1 MKNTFKLMGL
11 ALLAGTLMF
20 TACKDEPEVEP
31 AAPAQTFS
39 VNFNGQMCP
48 MGEVQASTDEAF
60 DYFMVA
66 GATDTIA
73 MNNLT
78 IMSAFKDLE
87 DAKGKWTKDD
97 VDIMYCSSIERATID
112 SVLGIFGEY
121 MTETV
126 SEFTHESFDAT
137 KLTLTTSATATLA
150 SYWEYLQGAEPED
163 CTRANITVSAS
174 NIPLAIDEEVDA
186 KANIA
191 KKVALKK

>member
-20 TACKDEPEVEP
+20 TACKKDNEETP
-31 AAPAQTFS
+31 APAQTFS

-48 MGEVQASTDEAF
+48 MSYVVASTDDAF
-60 DYFMVA
+60 DYFMVL

-87 DAKGKWTKDD
+87 DAKAKWTKDD

-112 SVLGIFGEY
+112 PELGLFGEY
-121 MTETV
+121 MTESV
-126 SEFTHESFDAT
+126 SKFTHESFDAT

-150 SYWEYLQGAEPED
+150 SFWEYNQGTAMEE
-163 CTRANITVSAS
+163 CTRANITISAS
-174 NIPLAIDEEVDA
+174 NIPMAIDEEADA

>member
-20 TACKDEPEVEP
+20 TACKKDEETP

-48 MGEVQASTDEAF
+48 MGYVEAATDEAF

-66 GATDTIA
+66 GATDTVV

-87 DAKGKWTKDD
+87 DAKAKWTTDD
-97 VDIMYCSSIERATID
+97 VDIMYCSTIERAIID
-112 SVLGIFGEY
+112 PEYGIMGEY
-121 MTETV
+121 MTEKV
-126 SEFTHESFDAT
+126 SEFTHETFDAT

-150 SYWEYLQGAEPED
+150 SYWEYTQGTDPDD
-163 CTRANITVSAS
+163 CSRANITVSAS
-174 NIPLAIDEEVDA
+174 NIPMAIEEDEAV
-186 KANIA
+186 KANIS